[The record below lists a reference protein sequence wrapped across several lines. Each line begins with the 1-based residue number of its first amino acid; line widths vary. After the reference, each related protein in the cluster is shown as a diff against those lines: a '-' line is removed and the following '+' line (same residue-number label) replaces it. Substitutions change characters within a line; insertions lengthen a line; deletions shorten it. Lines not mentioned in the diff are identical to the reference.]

1 MYDLSSAKQSE
12 LFWRG
17 FGHTNQSQLQ
27 VGKVFRPGRH
37 LGRIYSQGGL
47 RTSKKLKPDSKV
59 SKTARTDKQISML
72 NVIPEVLP
80 HFLLRRAFLVHKIAT
95 NLYV

>member
-1 MYDLSSAKQSE
+1 MYDIRSAKQSE
-12 LFWRG
+12 LFWRRL
-17 FGHTNQSQLQ
+17 GHTNQSQLQ

-37 LGRIYSQGGL
+37 LGQIYSQGGL
-47 RTSKKLKPDSKV
+47 RTSKKLEPNSEV
-59 SKTARTDKQISML
+59 SKTALTDKQISML
-72 NVIPEVLP
+72 DVIPEVLP